1 MGLPYRP
8 AYKGA
13 EAISDITKG
22 LVKCVLAVGIVIALP
37 KPSAPH
43 INNLEVSA
51 QPIAVKQQ
59 VAGESKPQ
67 VKKATKVKE
76 KAKPK
81 KQKPTPK
88 PKVVERP
95 PAPSATVEP
104 SGTKQEWMAQ
114 AGIPSSDWPAVD
126 FIIHKES
133 TWQPTATNHIGC
145 VGLGQSC
152 PGGSGLV
159 AECPNWQSDPVCQL
173 RHFSKYAKQRYGGWW
188 SAHAAWTQQNWW

>member
-1 MGLPYRP
+1 MTGMYKTCT
-8 AYKGA
+8 KGA
-13 EAISDITKG
+13 KAISELTKG
-22 LVKCVLAVGIVIALP
+22 LVKCALAVGIVIALP

-43 INNLEVSA
+43 INNLEQPA
-51 QPIAVKQQ
+51 QLITVKQP
-59 VAGESKPQ
+59 VAGESEAH

-76 KAKPK
+76 KPKAKPK
-81 KQKPTPK
+81 PKPK

-95 PAPSATVEP
+95 PEKVEP

-114 AGIPSSDWPAVD
+114 AGIPSSEWPAVD

-133 TWQPTATNHIGC
+133 TWLPAATNHIGC
-145 VGLGQSC
+145 IGLGQSC

-173 RHFSKYAKQRYGGWW
+173 RHFSKYAQQRYGGWW

>member
-1 MGLPYRP
+1 MTGMYKTCT
-8 AYKGA
+8 KGA

-104 SGTKQEWMAQ
+104 SGTKQEWMRS
-114 AGIPSSDWPAVD
+114 AGIPEKDWQYVD
-126 FIIHKES
+126 YIVSKES
-133 TWQPTATNHIGC
+133 SWNPHAVNA
-145 VGLGQSC
+145 S
-152 PGGSGLV
+152 SGACSLV
-159 AECPNWQSDPVCQL
+159 QALPCSKISGDWRDPVTALKWQ
-173 RHFSKYAKQRYGGWW
+173 FAYVVSRYGGYEQ
-188 SAHAAWTQQNWW
+188 AHRFWESNRWY

>member
-1 MGLPYRP
+1 MTGMYKTCT
-8 AYKGA
+8 KGA
-13 EAISDITKG
+13 KAISDITKG

-43 INNLEVSA
+43 INNSEQPAV
-51 QPIAVKQQ
+51 PIAVTQQ
-59 VAGESKPQ
+59 VVRESEAQ
-67 VKKATKVKE
+67 VKKATEAKK
-76 KAKPK
+76 KAQPK
-81 KQKPTPK
+81 KQKPKPK

-95 PAPSATVEP
+95 PETVVKP

-133 TWQPTATNHIGC
+133 TWRPTATNNIGC

>member
-59 VAGESKPQ
+59 VAAESKPQ

-95 PAPSATVEP
+95 PVEVP
-104 SGTKQEWMAQ
+104 KSKEALLAA
-114 AGIPSSDWPAVD
+114 AGIPESDWQAVD
-126 FIIHKES
+126 YIVSKES
-133 TWQPTATNHIGC
+133 SWRHDAVNA
-145 VGLGQSC
+145 
-152 PGGSGLV
+152 GSGATGL
-159 AECPNWQSDPVCQL
+159 CQSLPATKMASEGEDYMTNPVTQL
-173 RHFSKYAKQRYGGWW
+173 RWCHKYAVQRYGGWW
-188 SAHAAWTQQNWW
+188 GAHAFWLQNAWW